1 MSECSLGSSV
11 IGSRNNSSD
20 RKEEQVKLRLCG
32 DNFGV
37 RLSASSVVMVNSIC
51 ECQCCWLP
59 KDALET
65 VSRSQVVTAL
75 LSSSPWMF
83 TVKRLTSRGTGRECG
98 LWMVHLEILARL
110 NVF

>member
-11 IGSRNNSSD
+11 IGSKNNSSD
-20 RKEEQVKLRLCG
+20 RKEEQVKLRLCA

-37 RLSASSVVMVNSIC
+37 RLSASSVMVDGIC
-51 ECQCCWLP
+51 EYQCCWPP
-59 KDALET
+59 KDALEA

-75 LSSSPWMF
+75 LCSSPWMF
-83 TVKRLTSRGTGRECG
+83 TVERRTSRVTGREWG
-98 LWMVHLEILARL
+98 SWVVRLEILARL